1 MQIGMSFIGAY
12 KMCAGEAAV
21 ADLAFAAKH
30 AGVIQMADIL
40 PARRARGPNEPGGI
54 KFGHFGDM
62 IQADRK
68 YPNDPVK
75 ATLESRRC
83 RCDALRPDLARIL
96 HVRWCRVHPVC
107 NRCIH
112 RQHPR

>member
-1 MQIGMSFIGAY
+1 MP
-12 KMCAGEAAV
+12 GEAAV

-54 KFGHFGDM
+54 KFGHFADM
-62 IQADRK
+62 IQADRRD
-68 YPNDPVK
+68 PNDPVK
-75 ATLESRRC
+75 ASLEVVGAGTMLF
-83 RCDALRPDLARIL
+83 DQIWLGL
-96 HVRWCRVHPVC
+96 HVRWCRIHPVC

-112 RQHPR
+112 RQHPRRLLLLRS

>member
-54 KFGHFGDM
+54 KFGHFCDM
-62 IQADRK
+62 VQSDRK

-75 ATLESRRC
+75 EC
-83 RCDALRPDLARIL
+83 P
-96 HVRWCRVHPVC
+96 
-107 NRCIH
+107 
-112 RQHPR
+112 